1 MGHPYA
7 VRGWGLLIASG
18 TGLAAYMMGL
28 AAGRAWW
35 PSRSLCRLP
44 CRLSHRPGNLAQRQA
59 ARTPG
64 PTPSEIS
71 VAGTTT
77 ISQTSVSLVH
87 DIALAIIA
95 AGATLL
101 PAGAPGYAAARRVPP
116 TPQAPQAPR
125 VPQAPEPPQ
134 TPPRKPPA

>member
-1 MGHPYA
+1 MGHPYP

-18 TGLAAYMMGL
+18 TGLAAYMIGT
-28 AAGRAWW
+28 GGW
-35 PSRSLCRLP
+35 PSVVAEQVSVPTAMPTLAP
-44 CRLSHRPGNLAQRQA
+44 TGKPSQTPGGA
-59 ARTPG
+59 TPG

-101 PAGAPGYAAARRVPP
+101 PAGAAGYAAARRVPP
-116 TPQAPQAPR
+116 TPQAPQAPL